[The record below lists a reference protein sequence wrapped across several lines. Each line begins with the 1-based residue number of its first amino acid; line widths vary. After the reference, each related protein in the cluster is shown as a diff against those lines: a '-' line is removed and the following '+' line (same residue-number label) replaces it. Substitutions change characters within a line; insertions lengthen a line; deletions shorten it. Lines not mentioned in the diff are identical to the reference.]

1 MTGFLDDGIVVM
13 ARHTV
18 RANPKHTDAGT
29 HSDTPD
35 RMTMP
40 DSVHQIAVDH
50 SEGHSALLDA
60 VRRSGVFEV
69 RIAHLGTG
77 DYLIDNKVLIERK
90 SVADFAASLVDG
102 RLFPQVA
109 RLAHSSYRSLLLIEG
124 PMSATIPHVP
134 PHSVEGA
141 LVSIAAMWRVPVLH
155 TSDSEQSLPMLRFL
169 ADQVAGPDERILR
182 RFDRKPKR
190 LRSRR
195 LYLLQGLPRVGPAL
209 AQRLL
214 AQFGSIERIFTA
226 DVAALAEVRGI
237 GPKTAARIRELVRR
251 NDTPAAAVR
260 RSTDGAGGHRLTDA
274 VR

>member
-1 MTGFLDDGIVVM
+1 
-13 ARHTV
+13 
-18 RANPKHTDAGT
+18 
-29 HSDTPD
+29 
-35 RMTMP
+35 MP

-50 SEGHSALLDA
+50 SERHSALLDA
-60 VRRSGVFEV
+60 VRRSGAFDV
-69 RIAHLGTG
+69 RITHLATG

-90 SVADFAASLVDG
+90 SVADFTASLVDG

-124 PMSATIPHVP
+124 PTPATIPHVP

-155 TSDSEQSLPMLRFL
+155 TSDPEQSLRMLRLL
-169 ADQVAGPDERILR
+169 ADQVAGPNERILR

-190 LRSRR
+190 LTSRR

-226 DVAALAEVRGI
+226 DAAALAEVCGI
-237 GPKTAARIRELVRR
+237 GPKTAARIRELVCR
-251 NDTPAAAVR
+251 NDAPGPDIR
-260 RSTDGAGGHRLTDA
+260 RSTDCADRHRLTDA